1 MYKQINR
8 RDFLEKLGFGLSST
22 VLMSSCMGNMDM
34 GGSDPVPVS
43 GDTTFKNALKIPETI
58 TSPSSMIAQAVQ
70 DTVMDGK
77 NAKYIGYRSG
87 LLGPTFRLQKGE
99 NFNVKFSNQLA
110 EHTNI
115 HWHGL
120 VIPAEMDGH
129 PDQMVMPNE
138 NFNYQFTINQQ
149 AGTNW
154 YHPHP
159 HGLTGKQVTQG
170 LAGFFIVESP
180 EEKALNLPNGSY
192 EVPLVIQD
200 KRFNTDATI
209 KYSPTMMEMMSG
221 YMGDNIL
228 VNGTASPYLNVST
241 RFYRFRVLNGSSA
254 RIYNL
259 ALSNGANF
267 YVIGADSGMLEKP
280 ESVNSLL
287 LASGERVDILVDFTN
302 IALNT
307 EVYLENKT
315 FTGMG
320 TAQGTQA
327 FKVMKFI
334 VNKQETDTFKVPSSL
349 ISLAKLS
356 NATKNRSFALTMD
369 MASMN
374 GGMHKINGKIY
385 SATRIDETV
394 AVGSTETWEFDNSTG
409 DEPHPM
415 HIHGV
420 QFQVVSRTGGRNT
433 ILPQEKAWKDTVL
446 VAPTEK
452 VKVIVKFEQ
461 KGKFV
466 FHCHNL
472 EHEDDGMMLNFEVK

>member
-34 GGSDPVPVS
+34 SGDPVPVS

-87 LLGPTFRLQKGE
+87 LLGPTFRLQKGA

-170 LAGFFIVESP
+170 LAGFFIVESS

-209 KYSPTMMEMMSG
+209 KYSPTMMETMSG
-221 YMGDNIL
+221 YMGD
-228 VNGTASPYLNVST
+228 
-241 RFYRFRVLNGSSA
+241 
-254 RIYNL
+254 
-259 ALSNGANF
+259 
-267 YVIGADSGMLEKP
+267 
-280 ESVNSLL
+280 
-287 LASGERVDILVDFTN
+287 
-302 IALNT
+302 
-307 EVYLENKT
+307 
-315 FTGMG
+315 
-320 TAQGTQA
+320 
-327 FKVMKFI
+327 
-334 VNKQETDTFKVPSSL
+334 
-349 ISLAKLS
+349 
-356 NATKNRSFALTMD
+356 
-369 MASMN
+369 
-374 GGMHKINGKIY
+374 
-385 SATRIDETV
+385 
-394 AVGSTETWEFDNSTG
+394 
-409 DEPHPM
+409 
-415 HIHGV
+415 
-420 QFQVVSRTGGRNT
+420 
-433 ILPQEKAWKDTVL
+433 
-446 VAPTEK
+446 
-452 VKVIVKFEQ
+452 
-461 KGKFV
+461 
-466 FHCHNL
+466 
-472 EHEDDGMMLNFEVK
+472 